1 MKVSEILAGSTKAY
15 PSIEIVPPL
24 RGITKDELLESIAP
38 FMEFSPK
45 YINVTSHRDEFE
57 YREEADGS
65 FSRHLLR
72 NRINETTV
80 CAAIMSKYDVEV
92 VPHLICGGSTKEEI
106 ESKLDNLEFLGIN
119 NIVALRGDSMT
130 GEKRFTPTPGGYSF
144 ASELVEGI
152 RSYQGSA
159 GYKRKRGMDS
169 STSLGMTEGGNGMT
183 EGGNGKTERGNGM
196 TEKELGRGKRL
207 AEERFF
213 CIGVGAY
220 PEKHF
225 EAANIET
232 DILNLK
238 RKVDAG
244 ADYIITQMFFDNKVY
259 YDFVEKCRAAGI
271 TVPIVPG
278 LKPLSTARQISVLP
292 EAFSLDIPLELTGE
306 IEKHRNDK
314 EAVYRIGTEWCT
326 MQCKDLLKH
335 GVPAVHFYTMGKSRN
350 ITDILRECF

>member
-1 MKVSEILAGSTKAY
+1 MKISEILAASKKAY

-57 YREEADGS
+57 YREEADGT

-72 NRINETTV
+72 NRISETTV

-92 VPHLICGGSTKEEI
+92 VPHLICGGSTIEEI
-106 ESKLDNLEFLGIN
+106 ESKLDNMAFLGIN
-119 NIVALRGDSMT
+119 NIVALRGDSMA
-130 GEKRFTPTPGGYSF
+130 GEKRFTPTPGGYRY

-152 RSYQGSA
+152 RSYQGSNS
-159 GYKRKRGMDS
+159 YRRSRGLEADD
-169 STSLGMTEGGNGMT
+169 
-183 EGGNGKTERGNGM
+183 
-196 TEKELGRGKRL
+196 
-207 AEERFF
+207 RFF

-238 RKVDAG
+238 KKVDAG
-244 ADYIITQMFFDNKVY
+244 ADYIITQMFFDNNIY

-271 TVPIVPG
+271 NVPIIPG
-278 LKPLSTARQISVLP
+278 LKPISTARQISVLP
-292 EAFSLDIPLELTGE
+292 EAFSLDIPLELTQE
-306 IEKHRNDK
+306 IEKHKNDK
-314 EAVYRIGTEWCT
+314 DAVYRIGTEWCT
-326 MQCKDLLKH
+326 AQCKDLLQH
-335 GVPAVHFYTMGKSRN
+335 NVPAVHFYTMGKSRN

>member
-1 MKVSEILAGSTKAY
+1 MKVSEILAGSKKAY

-24 RGITKDELLESIAP
+24 RGITKEELLESIAP
-38 FMEFSPK
+38 FMEFKPK

-57 YREEADGS
+57 YRQEADGS

-80 CAAIMSKYDVEV
+80 CAAIMSRYDVEV
-92 VPHLICGGSTKEEI
+92 IPHLICGGNTKEEI
-106 ESKLDNLEFLGIN
+106 ESRLDNLAFLGIN
-119 NIVALRGDSMT
+119 NIVALRGDSMS
-130 GEKRFTPTPGGYSF
+130 GEKRFTPTPGGYSY
-144 ASELVEGI
+144 ASEMIEGI
-152 RSYQGSA
+152 RNYQGSNS
-159 GYKRKRGMDS
+159 YRRSRGLD
-169 STSLGMTEGGNGMT
+169 TDD
-183 EGGNGKTERGNGM
+183 
-196 TEKELGRGKRL
+196 
-207 AEERFF
+207 RFF

-238 RKVDAG
+238 KKVDAG
-244 ADYIITQMFFDNKVY
+244 ADYIITQMFFDNQIY

-271 TVPIVPG
+271 TVPIIPG
-278 LKPLSTARQISVLP
+278 LKPISTARQINVLP
-292 EAFSLDIPLELTGE
+292 EAFSLDIPLELTQE
-306 IEKHRNDK
+306 IEKFKDNK
-314 EAVYRIGTEWCT
+314 EAVYNIGTQWCA
-326 MQCKDLLKH
+326 MQCKDLLQH

>member
-1 MKVSEILAGSTKAY
+1 MKISEILANSTKAY

-24 RGITKDELLESIAP
+24 RGITKDELIESIAP

-57 YREEADGS
+57 YREEPDGS
-65 FSRHLLR
+65 FSRHLIR
-72 NRINETTV
+72 NRISETTV
-80 CAAIMSKYDVEV
+80 CAAIMSRYDVEV

-106 ESKLDNLEFLGIN
+106 ESRLDNLAFLGIN

-130 GEKRFTPTPGGYSF
+130 GEKRFTPTPGGYRY

-152 RSYQGSA
+152 RSYQGSNS
-159 GYKRKRGMDS
+159 YRRSRGLETDD
-169 STSLGMTEGGNGMT
+169 
-183 EGGNGKTERGNGM
+183 
-196 TEKELGRGKRL
+196 
-207 AEERFF
+207 RFF

-238 RKVDAG
+238 NKVDAG

-271 TVPIVPG
+271 NVPIIPG
-278 LKPLSTARQISVLP
+278 LKPLSTARQVSVLP
-292 EAFSLDIPLELTGE
+292 ESFSLDIPVGLTQE
-306 IEKHRNDK
+306 IEKVKGNK
-314 EAVYRIGTEWCT
+314 EAVYRIGTEWCA

-335 GVPAVHFYTMGKSRN
+335 GVPAVHFYTMGKSDN
-350 ITDILRECF
+350 ITEILRECF

>member
-1 MKVSEILAGSTKAY
+1 MKVSEILAGSKKAY

-57 YREEADGS
+57 YREEADGT
-65 FSRHLLR
+65 FSRHLVR
-72 NRINETTV
+72 NRISETTV
-80 CAAIMSKYDVEV
+80 CAAIMSRYDVEV
-92 VPHLICGGSTKEEI
+92 VPHLICGGNTKEEI
-106 ESKLDNLEFLGIN
+106 ESRLDNLAFLGIN
-119 NIVALRGDSMT
+119 NIVALRGDSMS
-130 GEKRFTPTPGGYSF
+130 GEKRFTPTPGGYSY
-144 ASELVEGI
+144 ANELVEGI
-152 RSYQGSA
+152 RNYQGSNS
-159 GYKRKRGMDS
+159 YRRS
-169 STSLGMTEGGNGMT
+169 NGL
-183 EGGNGKTERGNGM
+183 KTED
-196 TEKELGRGKRL
+196 
-207 AEERFF
+207 RFF

-238 RKVDAG
+238 KKVDAG
-244 ADYIITQMFFDNKVY
+244 ADYIITQMFFDNQIY
-259 YDFVEKCRAAGI
+259 YDFVDRCRDAGI
-271 TVPIVPG
+271 TVPIIPG

-292 EAFSLDIPLELTGE
+292 EAFSLDIPLELTQE
-306 IEKHRNDK
+306 IEKVKDDK
-314 EAVYRIGTEWCT
+314 DAVYRIGTEWCA
-326 MQCKDLLKH
+326 MQCKDLLAH

>member
-1 MKVSEILAGSTKAY
+1 MKVSEILAGSKKPY

-45 YINVTSHRDEFE
+45 YINVTSHRDEYE
-57 YREEADGS
+57 YRQEKDGT

-80 CAAIMSKYDVEV
+80 CAAIMSRYDVEV
-92 VPHLICGGSTKEEI
+92 VPHLICGGNTKEEI
-106 ESKLDNLEFLGIN
+106 ESRLDNLAFLGIN

-130 GEKRFTPTPGGYSF
+130 GEKRFTPTPGGYCY

-152 RSYQGSA
+152 RSYQGSNS
-159 GYKRKRGMDS
+159 YRRSRGLD
-169 STSLGMTEGGNGMT
+169 
-183 EGGNGKTERGNGM
+183 
-196 TEKELGRGKRL
+196 
-207 AEERFF
+207 ADDRFF

-244 ADYIITQMFFDNKVY
+244 ADYIITQMFFDNQKY
-259 YDFVEKCRAAGI
+259 HDFVEKCRTAGI
-271 TVPIVPG
+271 TVPIIPG
-278 LKPLSTARQISVLP
+278 LKPLSTARQVSLLP
-292 EAFSLDIPLELTGE
+292 ESFSLDIPVELTSE
-306 IEKHRNDK
+306 IEKFSSDK
-314 EAVYRIGTEWCT
+314 DAVYRIGTEWCT
-326 MQCKDLLKH
+326 MQCKDLLEQ

-350 ITDILRECF
+350 IVDILRECF

>member
-57 YREEADGS
+57 YREEAEGS

-130 GEKRFTPTPGGYSF
+130 GEKRFTPTPGGYRY

-159 GYKRKRGMDS
+159 GYKRKRGIDS
-169 STSLGMTEGGNGMT
+169 SASLGMT
-183 EGGNGKTERGNGM
+183 
-196 TEKELGRGKRL
+196 
-207 AEERFF
+207 EERFF

-238 RKVDAG
+238 KKVDAG

-292 EAFSLDIPLELTGE
+292 EAFSLDIPLELTSE
-306 IEKHRNDK
+306 IGKHRNDK

-335 GVPAVHFYTMGKSRN
+335 GVPAVHFYTMGKSKN
-350 ITDILRECF
+350 ITDILKECF